1 MLSLKNYA
9 PNTNRALAV
18 RKCRKA
24 YRMQVLLIA
33 KLVVH
38 GLALLLILRFLAQ
51 WWRVDRYNPVVAKI
65 TQYSDWLCGPLRQLL
80 PWHRRIDFASLLL
93 GNLLLLAW
101 LAAVYAWFGQTQQ
114 LILTPIWALL
124 IWVSLLLQLYFFL
137 LLGLVIVSW
146 VAPGSS
152 HPLVNLIYEFTEP
165 LAMPIRQRLPSI
177 MGLDFSPMALFFI
190 IFVLRKF
197 LLIPLMQATGLPIF
211 LTVWL

>member
-1 MLSLKNYA
+1 
-9 PNTNRALAV
+9 
-18 RKCRKA
+18 
-24 YRMQVLLIA
+24 MQVLLIA

-38 GLALLLILRFLAQ
+38 GLALLLVLRFLAQ
-51 WWRVDRYNPVVAKI
+51 WWRVDRYNPVVGKI

-80 PWHRRIDFASLLL
+80 PWHRRVDFASLLL
-93 GNLLLLAW
+93 GLLILLAW

-137 LLGLVIVSW
+137 LLGLVIISW

-152 HPLVNLIYEFTEP
+152 HPLVNLVYEFTEP
-165 LAMPIRQRLPSI
+165 LALPIRQRLPSI